1 MGTPCVIGIA
11 TSSKTRYNYHYITV
25 HYDGYV
31 EYAGVILLVFYNTEE
46 KVRNLIRLGN
56 LSSLGPTI
64 GTKFDF
70 DDNSEYYKRA
80 RVQCVSYNR
89 DRGNNLI
96 IGTTS
101 SLKKFQD
108 EEFVY
113 IWKDGQWWYYRY
125 GGHRKLLSEV
135 ITQDQLNSK
144 CAYMKCRLPEYR
156 DSPLYSVLKEQ
167 IRIFENYRINRP
179 NESDSDESYYVFK
192 YSPDTQQF
200 SISEL
205 DVYENETLDAVQ
217 FIPFMNE
224 FSMYANTNDPAKWA
238 IFNIQVYN
246 ILNSDID
253 ALQRS
258 VGVAKYRLQS
268 FNSAVENLNKE
279 KNNGN

>member
-11 TSSKTRYNYHYITV
+11 TSPTANYHYITV
-25 HYDGYV
+25 HYDGYL
-31 EYAGVILLVFYNTEE
+31 EDAGVLLLMFYNTEE
-46 KVRNLIRLGN
+46 KVRNLISLGH
-56 LSSLGPTI
+56 LSALGPTI

-80 RVQCVSYNR
+80 RVQCIAYHR
-89 DRGNNLI
+89 DRGNNLLVS
-96 IGTTS
+96 TTS

-108 EEFVY
+108 EEFTY

-135 ITQDQLNSK
+135 ITQDQLNHT
-144 CAYMKCRLPEYR
+144 CAYMKLRLPEYK
-156 DSPLYSVLKEQ
+156 DSPLYSVLEEQ
-167 IRIFENYRINRP
+167 IRILNNYRINQP
-179 NESDSDESYYVFK
+179 NESDSDKSYYVFE

-205 DVYENETLDAVQ
+205 DVYENEMLDVVQ
-217 FIPFMNE
+217 FIPFMNK

-238 IFNIQVYN
+238 IFNTQVYH

-258 VGVAKYRLQS
+258 VGIAKCRLQS